1 MATNSKLNSNGDQPA
16 ETVLF
21 EAADRLRGSVESA
34 EYKHLVLGLIFL
46 KYVSDSFERRRAQL
60 ADEFG
65 NPDHEDY
72 IADSATRERAL
83 EDRAEY
89 GAKNVFWV
97 PAGARWGDL
106 LDAASQ
112 DDIGSLIDSAMTA
125 IEREN
130 PELRGILP
138 HIYAAAPLYPG
149 KLGELME
156 TIAKIGFGED
166 DEAARDVLGRVY
178 EYFIKEFARSE
189 GHRGGEFYTPAGVT
203 QLLVQ
208 MLEPYKGRVFDP
220 ACGSCGLFVQ
230 SARFVAEHGG
240 RPEEISIY
248 GQEKNQATQRIGLMN
263 LAIHGLAGDIKRG
276 DSLLDDKHPTL
287 KADFV
292 IANPPFNLDRWGA
305 AQVAGD
311 ARWGYGE
318 PPDGNA
324 NFAWVQHFLSHLAPD
339 GRAGFVLANG
349 SLSGMAGGEGKIR
362 EGIVRADVVDC
373 IVSLPS
379 KLFYTTQIPVCLWF
393 LDRDKQSSGERDRR
407 GETLFIDARHMGRGI
422 SRTQI
427 ELSKEETAKIAD
439 TYHAWRG
446 QSSAGAYSDEV
457 GFCKSATL
465 GEIAERSFILAP
477 SRYVGIAE
485 SLETEEQF
493 EDRVTDLVDAL
504 SGRLAESEAA
514 TAQMKSALEAIGYEV

>member
-1 MATNSKLNSNGDQPA
+1 MATNSKLNGNGDQPA

-72 IADSATRERAL
+72 IADPQIRESAL

-112 DDIGSLIDSAMTA
+112 DDIGSLIDGAMTA

-138 HIYAAAPLYPG
+138 HIYAAAPLDPG
-149 KLGELME
+149 KLGDLME
-156 TIAKIGFGED
+156 TVAKIGFGA
-166 DEAARDVLGRVY
+166 DEATARDVLGRVY

-292 IANPPFNLDRWGA
+292 IANPPFNLDKWGA

-311 ARWGYGE
+311 ARWVYGE

-349 SLSGMAGGEGKIR
+349 SLSGTVGGEGKIR
-362 EGIVRADVVDC
+362 EGIIRADVVDC
-373 IVSLPS
+373 VVSLPS
-379 KLFYTTQIPVCLWF
+379 KLFYTTGIPVCLWF
-393 LDRDKQSSGERDRR
+393 LDRNKQSSGERDRR
-407 GETLFIDARHMGRGI
+407 EEILFIDARAMGQKI

-427 ELSKEETAKIAD
+427 ELSQDDMKRISD

-446 QSSAGAYSDEV
+446 QNGAGTYTDEL

-465 GEIAERSFILAP
+465 AEVEKHGFALAP
-477 SRYVGIAE
+477 SRYVGVPESVESAE
-485 SLETEEQF
+485 EYEE
-493 EDRVTDLVDAL
+493 RVTELLDVLSDQLIADA
-504 SGRLAESEAA
+504 AA
-514 TAQMKSALEAIGYEV
+514 TTQMKTALEAIGYEL

>member
-1 MATNSKLNSNGDQPA
+1 MSTARPSSNGDQPA
-16 ETVLF
+16 ESVLF

-72 IADSATRERAL
+72 IVDPEVRERAL
-83 EDRAEY
+83 EDRTEY

-112 DDIGSLIDSAMTA
+112 DDIGSLIDGAMTA

-138 HIYAAAPLYPG
+138 HIYAAAPLDPG

-156 TIAKIGFGED
+156 TIAKIGFGTD
-166 DEAARDVLGRVY
+166 DETARDVLGRVY

-208 MLEPYKGRVFDP
+208 MLEPYRGRVFDP

-230 SARFVAEHGG
+230 SARFVSEHGG

-311 ARWGYGE
+311 ARWVYGE

-324 NFAWVQHFLSHLAPD
+324 NFGWVQHFLSHLAPD

-349 SLSGMAGGEGKIR
+349 SLTGMAGGEGKIR

-373 IVSLPS
+373 IVALPA
-379 KLFYTTQIPVCLWF
+379 KLFYTTGIPVCLWF

-407 GETLFIDARHMGRGI
+407 GETLFIDARKMGRPI

-427 ELSKEETAKIAD
+427 ELTPIELAKIVRA
-439 TYHAWRG
+439 YHSWRG
-446 QSSAGAYSDEV
+446 QPEADEYIDEL
-457 GFCKSATL
+457 GFCKSASL
-465 GEIAERSFILAP
+465 EEIEAHRFELTP
-477 SRYVGIAE
+477 GRYVGIPE
-485 SLETEEQF
+485 EEETEEEF
-493 EDRVTDLVDAL
+493 EDRITELLDSFGKHTANATRLNEEVAKGLGAL
-504 SGRLAESEAA
+504 
-514 TAQMKSALEAIGYEV
+514 GYEL

>member
-1 MATNSKLNSNGDQPA
+1 MSTAHPNSNGDRPA

-46 KYVSDSFERRRAQL
+46 KYVSDSFERRRLQL
-60 ADEFG
+60 ESEFG
-65 NPDHEDY
+65 EPDHEDY
-72 IADSATRERAL
+72 IADPETRGRAL
-83 EDRAEY
+83 EDRTEY

-112 DDIGSLIDSAMTA
+112 DDIGSMIDGAMTA
-125 IEREN
+125 VEREN
-130 PELRGILP
+130 SELRGILP
-138 HIYAAAPLYPG
+138 HIYAAAPLDPG

-166 DEAARDVLGRVY
+166 DQAARDVLGRVY

-203 QLLVQ
+203 ELLVQ

-230 SARFVAEHGG
+230 SAQFIAEHGG
-240 RPEEISIY
+240 RPEEISIF

-263 LAIHGLAGDIKRG
+263 LAIHGLGGDIKRG
-276 DSLLDDKHPTL
+276 DSLLDDKHPML

-311 ARWGYGE
+311 ARWAYGE

-349 SLSGMAGGEGKIR
+349 SLSAMSGGEGKIR
-362 EGIVRADVVDC
+362 ESIVRDDVVDC
-373 IVSLPS
+373 IVALPA
-379 KLFYTTQIPVCLWF
+379 KLFYTTGIPVCLWF
-393 LDRDKQSSGERDRR
+393 LDRDKKSSGERDRT
-407 GETLFIDARHMGRGI
+407 GETLFIDARTMGRKI

-427 ELSKEETAKIAD
+427 ELSDAEVKKIAD

-446 QSSAGAYSDEV
+446 QPEAGEYEDEI
-457 GFCKSATL
+457 GFCRTATL
-465 GEIAERSFILAP
+465 AEIEERAFVLTP
-477 SRYVGIAE
+477 GRYVGIPE
-485 SLETEEQF
+485 SQESQEQF
-493 EDRVTDLVDAL
+493 EERVAELLDAL
-504 SGRLAESEAA
+504 GDQVIESDQLTAE
-514 TAQMKSALEAIGYEV
+514 MKIALEAVGYEI